1 MVHSELKLVDLMSEL
16 GGPAQSISPEQ
27 GTHLGKVAPLSWWC
41 FFLWAI
47 GRLKRFRVSG
57 PSMHPTL
64 LDGVEV
70 LIDSRASA
78 QSSVCVGD
86 LVFIQHP
93 FRRDL
98 RMIKRVVRML
108 EGTGAYFVQGDNV
121 EESTDSR
128 SFGAVN
134 HHYVLGRVVC
144 TFP

>member
-1 MVHSELKLVDLMSEL
+1 MSEID
-16 GGPAQSISPEQ
+16 GPSQPSSAEQ
-27 GTHLGKVAPLSWWC
+27 GTHLGKVGPLTWRY

-64 LDGVEV
+64 SDGVEV
-70 LIDSRASA
+70 LIDCRVRV
-78 QSSVCVGD
+78 QSSLCVGD

-93 FRRDL
+93 FRSDT
-98 RMIKRVVRML
+98 RMIKRLIRQPDGGG
-108 EGTGAYFVQGDNV
+108 EYFVQGDNSR
-121 EESTDSR
+121 ESTDSR

-134 HHYVLGRVVC
+134 QQCVLGRVVC